1 MGLDRINYIKEHY
14 NVLNY
19 ARDVLG
25 LPIQKSGDRCMS
37 FTPGPHKTNNAFVAF
52 EDWWY
57 DFSAGCGG
65 DVIDLC
71 AEAKHGG
78 DKSAAIRELAG
89 DYGYS
94 EDWKQ
99 YTQNLNNKIAYW
111 HTQLRECDY
120 HYLARRKIKK
130 STVVRLRLGYDEK
143 EDRLIIPY
151 YKNGYV
157 AYYVGRDRS
166 SNPNASKYKKAYLD
180 GLNENIAW
188 GLHTFEPK
196 HQEEIE
202 KLIRNASNT
211 PENAIEDMALTT
223 PSMALKKNENF
234 FKNDILRSLAD
245 KKNIWDKYAVI
256 AEGAFDAMSFEQ
268 EGFRVLSPI
277 SGYFNK
283 DVLKQVIS
291 LLKTVKCVFVCFD
304 SDNAGSR
311 FTLDFCKLLFKNRI
325 KFVCGTLPEGVKDVS
340 DYYVAGGDLF
350 ELVENANSGIQML
363 ASHITNKDDFKK
375 FVYETARFAGKEDV
389 AELIE
394 NTTQFSKK
402 WLSVLLKEAL
412 KCPPEPVIIDEMVKK
427 YTLKYVEN
435 LGFFEYVNGTWI
447 KRSEN
452 FIGGYLAGLL
462 GTFFS
467 GSKIGSLDKAL
478 KAIITSEELFNRK
491 AIFNFPNCVLELET
505 GKVREHSPADMSSI
519 QMSYEYDPNAQCPK
533 WLKFVSEIM
542 DNREPSIKLLQ
553 EMTGYILY
561 SDCSLQK
568 AFFLIGDGANGKSV
582 FLETITEVF
591 GAANISNVEMS
602 TLDSDFQRINLI
614 DSLAN
619 ISTETGTKIDE
630 AAAYF
635 KQIVTGDAIN
645 GCYKGKNH
653 INFKPRCVMISACNE
668 YIKTKDTSDGFL
680 RRICFID
687 FPRKFK
693 GKDADKN
700 LKSKLLTE
708 LAGIFN
714 WAYEGYK
721 RLKANG
727 EFTETPEQVDLMDE
741 FVKISN
747 PVASFI
753 EEELMQ
759 EHGRIDRGELYRKYQ
774 HWTKE
779 AGHEPQSRTKFI
791 QSFKKAIKQFM
802 PNVKEKK
809 IQGYYCFDFSDNFR
823 EFTRYE

>member
-1 MGLDRINYIKEHY
+1 MGLDRINYIKEKWS
-14 NVLNY
+14 VLEY

-25 LPIQKSGDRCMS
+25 WPVQKSGDRYIS
-37 FTPGPHKTNNAFVAF
+37 LAPDSHNPTALVVFDDF
-52 EDWWY
+52 WY
-57 DFSAGCGG
+57 DFKQGCGG

-71 AEAKHGG
+71 AEARHGS
-78 DKSAAIRELAG
+78 DKGAAIRELAG
-89 DYGYS
+89 DYGYDENWVS
-94 EDWKQ
+94 
-99 YTQNLNNKIAYW
+99 YTENLNATIAHW
-111 HTQLRECDY
+111 HAEMTETQYRYLRS
-120 HYLARRKIKK
+120 RKITKQ
-130 STVVRLRLGYDEK
+130 TAERLKIGFNKDEN
-143 EDRLIIPY
+143 RLIIPY
-151 YKNGYV
+151 FKNGYV
-157 AYYVGRDRS
+157 AYYVGRDMS
-166 SNPNASKYKKAYLD
+166 KIKGVSKYKKAYLD

-196 HQEEIE
+196 HRKIFESESAEDEMPFAEDEQTSANDF
-202 KLIRNASNT
+202 LAPR
-211 PENAIEDMALTT
+211 ENSDNF
-223 PSMALKKNENF
+223 SKNGT
-234 FKNDILRSLAD
+234 LRSFAD
-245 KKNIWDKYAVI
+245 KKNIWDKYVVI

-350 ELVENANSGIQML
+350 ELVENANSGIEML
-363 ASHITNKDDFKK
+363 ASHITDKDDFKK

-412 KCPPEPVIIDEMVKK
+412 KCPPEPIIIDEMIKK

-452 FIGGYLAGLL
+452 FIGGYFAGLL
-462 GTFFS
+462 GSFFS

-491 AIFNFPNCVLELET
+491 AIFNFRNCVLELET

-519 QMSYEYDPNAQCPK
+519 QMSYEYDPDAQCPK
-533 WLKFVSEIM
+533 WLKFVNEIM
-542 DNREPSIKLLQ
+542 DGREPSIKLLQ

-602 TLDSDFQRINLI
+602 TLDSDFQRINLL

-668 YIKTKDTSDGFL
+668 YIKSKDTSDGFL

-700 LKSKLLTE
+700 LKNKLLTE
-708 LAGIFN
+708 LPGIFN
-714 WAYEGYK
+714 WAYAGYK
-721 RLKANG
+721 RLKANA
-727 EFTETPEQVDLMDE
+727 EFTETPEQVELMDE
-741 FVKISN
+741 FIKVSN
-747 PVASFI
+747 PIASFI

-759 EHGRIDRGELYRKYQ
+759 EHGQIDRGELYRKYQ

-779 AGHEPQSRTKFI
+779 AGHETLSRTRFI
-791 QSFKKAIKQFM
+791 QKFRKVIKKYV
-802 PNVKEKK
+802 PNVQEKK
-809 IQGYYCFDFSDNFR
+809 LHGYPFFDFSDNFR